1 MEQWPAS
8 SNSAYLSNIIIIMM
22 EQVQKHLNIHL
33 FIDKSFTKIEK
44 EGGEG
49 KASSLRIEPTMN
61 I

>member
-33 FIDKSFTKIEK
+33 FIDK
-44 EGGEG
+44 
-49 KASSLRIEPTMN
+49 
-61 I
+61 